1 MTITQNILIG
11 YGVLVVATIV
21 YGLILCRKMAFGL
34 WALSLLVG
42 IALAIA
48 GLWMGQPIIALGWFG
63 LVVTLFLAEGF
74 ADNVLWKSRM
84 TWYSRPHPVA
94 KAKDRRST
102 NRQLREMRQRQQ
114 RLGLSPSPAKS
125 KRR

>member
-63 LVVTLFLAEGF
+63 LVVTLFLAERF